1 MGCGKIV
8 VQSDKFNYITSLKER
23 IITPTD
29 GSVPEEGCKVP
40 QRTGP
45 IEIEELIFKPM
56 DDISQNEESLNE
68 NREQLVKTY
77 SAIKDCASVFYEHC
91 HSFCVKNFRIV
102 DGVIVMLISIAA
114 CNEGNLN
121 SSFSFSYPR
130 FHVDA
135 SRINSGTK
143 EFYEAWKRLE
153 LKIHEIMVS
162 HIGRHVK
169 LKEIENITE
178 QFEEIFRE
186 IEHLDSYKNSNG
198 EHNKKVMAQG
208 ILLGKK
214 LKKESTLIHN
224 AMNDLISQLKVNKTE
239 IEKYAKIAAEK
250 QIFSAD
256 RIIHEVLAENYLNL
270 LS

>member
-77 SAIKDCASVFYEHC
+77 SAIKDCA
-91 HSFCVKNFRIV
+91 R
-102 DGVIVMLISIAA
+102 VIVMLISIAA